1 MKDNIKIEYN
11 YEKVRLYTIDP
22 LGLIVI
28 VNAPHLLI
36 SMTRFDF
43 VKLLVLNKTSF
54 GNRRTVAGVRIEHLI
69 IIPLKLIK
77 HGNNCSYSEERDV
90 EQRRVG
96 WQAAPDLGQ
105 EVERLQAQG

>member
-54 GNRRTVAGVRIEHLI
+54 GNRRTIAGVRTKHLI

-77 HGNNCSYSEERDV
+77 HGNNSSYSEERDV
-90 EQRRVG
+90 V
-96 WQAAPDLGQ
+96 
-105 EVERLQAQG
+105 